1 MASRKKP
8 KSSSSSAVAA
18 AAPGLVDVLLARLSR
33 SDLEG
38 VLSRAISSGECPS
51 VEDVKALLPEARKEL
66 VVRQATVVMGEVRTG
81 TGFFDVVDT
90 DLLVHI
96 LLQLT
101 LKDRL
106 TCAIATCKAWRGLR
120 DAPPLWSNLM
130 LDVSAKAGPSA
141 WSSERL
147 SADSITVTAAGL
159 QKLLAWLPKKE
170 NVTTLMLHTGYG
182 TTQGQLLSPD
192 VAKSTL
198 KALPG
203 LTKLQL
209 GGCKITDA
217 VLNVAAKQP
226 FATNLI
232 DFKLDDV
239 ATAHEDAAL
248 ALIGKSARMTR
259 LTLPPKA
266 VNRDTTVTR
275 LSAAWRHARGGD
287 AVPLLKELRFEGFG
301 RPQIS
306 MGALRE
312 LGNAFPELE
321 LFETA
326 AITNIV
332 HYIPPGPKAA
342 TLPRLRVLRFHHL
355 VAYYDGH
362 APSNTLENV
371 LRCILPAVPAME
383 DFKLRHG
390 ARDRTTPFPG
400 VGGALALLPSTLV
413 KLDLGDLNLEPD
425 ALEGA
430 VLPNLTDL
438 TLWRCGDHADAIA
451 ETLKADKT
459 GLKTEVAARPWD
471 FRVD

>member
-1 MASRKKP
+1 
-8 KSSSSSAVAA
+8 
-18 AAPGLVDVLLARLSR
+18 
-33 SDLEG
+33 
-38 VLSRAISSGECPS
+38 
-51 VEDVKALLPEARKEL
+51 
-66 VVRQATVVMGEVRTG
+66 
-81 TGFFDVVDT
+81 
-90 DLLVHI
+90 
-96 LLQLT
+96 
-101 LKDRL
+101 
-106 TCAIATCKAWRGLR
+106 
-120 DAPPLWSNLM
+120 
-130 LDVSAKAGPSA
+130 
-141 WSSERL
+141 
-147 SADSITVTAAGL
+147 
-159 QKLLAWLPKKE
+159 
-170 NVTTLMLHTGYG
+170 
-182 TTQGQLLSPD
+182 
-192 VAKSTL
+192 
-198 KALPG
+198 
-203 LTKLQL
+203 
-209 GGCKITDA
+209 
-217 VLNVAAKQP
+217 
-226 FATNLI
+226 
-232 DFKLDDV
+232 
-239 ATAHEDAAL
+239 
-248 ALIGKSARMTR
+248 MTR

-321 LFETA
+321 RFETA

-332 HYIPPGPKAA
+332 HHIPPGPKAA